1 VVPSLDQAPTESY
14 VWAHPGCP
22 VRILLNL
29 NVIEQLQAEVSQ
41 ATPWRGEIG
50 GLLIRSKRSKSVA
63 IQIVD
68 FIPLPGEPSS
78 SGPRFKLS
86 SDSLAE
92 AIARCPSDC
101 KIAGFYRTDMDQS
114 VRLRAEDMET
124 IQQWFRDPSSIF
136 LVIAADDA
144 GRSAAGFFFW
154 EDGSVAANSS
164 LTFPFEASK
173 LLSEGW
179 PTHAESLKKNRF
191 ANLGLFSKI
200 PDWVGASSI
209 WVKVG
214 AIIGLL
220 ALIAGIRILTW
231 NRSATQSKTVSPP
244 TLGLQV
250 KREGT
255 KFVIEWNPSAPAI
268 AKAKDANLVI
278 WDGSREGWDGSSDPL
293 YMPLTPA
300 QLRSGN
306 VTYTSFAFTEK
317 VKFRLDT
324 MGTSGAEAS
333 ESLVSISPF
342 SATNP
347 APSTALPTPHPE
359 AQVSV
364 PETATATRARPAV
377 EESTRNKPRR
387 FPITSTLRQT
397 NRPLIPMDRKSAA
410 GSLTPVSKRFVPPP
424 PQSFRP
430 FRVAHETVMPEPP
443 NISADLAASAAGSIN
458 WGFNPSALAA
468 LCPPAIQPSFGPLGN
483 GLCPGSNI
491 TPPSGQSNEGVVT
504 ITSEPSGARVEIN
517 AIPAGVTPVT
527 VQISPVGLGFTITVS
542 KSGFM
547 KWTVQSFSTA
557 HPYSLHA
564 QLRVNPR

>member
-1 VVPSLDQAPTESY
+1 
-14 VWAHPGCP
+14 
-22 VRILLNL
+22 
-29 NVIEQLQAEVSQ
+29 
-41 ATPWRGEIG
+41 
-50 GLLIRSKRSKSVA
+50 
-63 IQIVD
+63 
-68 FIPLPGEPSS
+68 
-78 SGPRFKLS
+78 
-86 SDSLAE
+86 
-92 AIARCPSDC
+92 
-101 KIAGFYRTDMDQS
+101 M
-114 VRLRAEDMET
+114 
-124 IQQWFRDPSSIF
+124 QWFRDPSSIF

-179 PTHAESLKKNRF
+179 PTHAESLKKSRF

-200 PDWVGASSI
+200 PDWVGAASI
-209 WVKVG
+209 WVKIG

-220 ALIAGIRILTW
+220 ALIAGIRFLTW

-255 KFVIEWNPSAPAI
+255 KFVVAWNPSAPAI

-324 MGTSGAEAS
+324 MGTSGEAAS

-342 SATNP
+342 SVTNP
-347 APSTALPTPHPE
+347 APSPALPTPQPE
-359 AQVSV
+359 DHVSV
-364 PETATATRARPAV
+364 PEAAPAAPARPAV
-377 EESTRNKPRR
+377 EDSPRNKPKR
-387 FPITSTLRQT
+387 FPITSTLRRT
-397 NRPLIPMDRKSAA
+397 DRPAIPVDRKSAVR
-410 GSLTPVSKRFVPPP
+410 SLTPVSKRFVPPP
-424 PQSFRP
+424 PQAFRP

-443 NISADLAASAAGSIN
+443 NIGADLPASAPGSIN